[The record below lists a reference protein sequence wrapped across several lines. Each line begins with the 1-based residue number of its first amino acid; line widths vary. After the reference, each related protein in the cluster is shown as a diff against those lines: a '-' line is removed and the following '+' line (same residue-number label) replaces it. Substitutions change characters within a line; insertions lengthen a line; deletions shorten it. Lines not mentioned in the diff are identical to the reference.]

1 MSTASIVGTSA
12 RIPGTETVDHML
24 AARRHSDVGY
34 AGVEQCVALMHLSPA
49 MDTSAADWVVAGLG
63 DFGKSVVSLVPS
75 GFSAYV
81 RVFHPATR
89 GPWPEPEPV
98 RWTEIAAANGTQAHA
113 EMQLPALTGSF
124 EFANNPQPGVFDQ
137 PPLDGSLPSDLA
149 AQLSAALAAHTTT
162 PDRCWFAVWHGF
174 GDTRADV
181 RAAPTFQVPA
191 REYHLLQ
198 GPAVGITESVTD
210 TPREQSPNIWWPDDH
225 AWCVATEIDLNTTY
239 VGCDDACRDAILALP
254 GVEAL
259 VIDPAAGISWRSDPL
274 NQLE

>member
-1 MSTASIVGTSA
+1 
-12 RIPGTETVDHML
+12 
-24 AARRHSDVGY
+24 
-34 AGVEQCVALMHLSPA
+34 
-49 MDTSAADWVVAGLG
+49 
-63 DFGKSVVSLVPS
+63 
-75 GFSAYV
+75 
-81 RVFHPATR
+81 
-89 GPWPEPEPV
+89 
-98 RWTEIAAANGTQAHA
+98 
-113 EMQLPALTGSF
+113 MQLAALTGSF

-137 PPLDGSLPSDLA
+137 PPVDGSLPSDLG

-174 GDTRADV
+174 GGTRADV
-181 RAAPTFQVPA
+181 RSAPTFEVPA

-198 GPAVGITESVTD
+198 GPADCIIESVTD
-210 TPREQSPNIWWPDDH
+210 WPREQSPNIWWPDDH

-274 NQLE
+274 NPLE